1 MELEIL
7 EKRENPL
14 LNRTEVKFRIK
25 HEGEKTPERELVKN
39 DLAEELKVSKDLI
52 IIDYIRPHFGIAM
65 SSGYAKIYKSVED
78 GKKVE
83 PDYVL
88 KRNNFGIKTK
98 EEKKE
103 GEKKEEEIK
112 EAEVEEAAEGEEAEG
127 KAKGEDV
134 KEGEEGGGS

>member
-14 LNRTEVKFRIK
+14 LNRIEVRFRIK
-25 HEGEKTPERELVKN
+25 HEGEKTPERELVRN
-39 DLAEELKVSKDLI
+39 DLAEEFKVNKDLI

-88 KRNNFGIKTK
+88 KRNNFGVKKK

-103 GEKKEEEIK
+103 EEKEEEKVK
-112 EAEVEEAAEGEEAEG
+112 ETEGEGAAEGEEA
-127 KAKGEDV
+127 KSEDV

>member
-14 LNRTEVKFRIK
+14 LDRTEVKFRIK

-52 IIDYIRPHFGIAM
+52 ITDYIRPHFGIAM

>member
-52 IIDYIRPHFGIAM
+52 IIDYIRPHFGIAV

-103 GEKKEEEIK
+103 KEEEVK
-112 EAEVEEAAEGEEAEG
+112 GAEAEKAAEGEEVKEE
-127 KAKGEDV
+127 AKSEEV

>member
-14 LNRTEVKFRIK
+14 LNRIEVRFRIK
-25 HEGEKTPERELVKN
+25 HEGEKTPERELVRN
-39 DLAEELKVSKDLI
+39 DLAEEFKVNKDLI

-88 KRNNFGIKTK
+88 KRNNFGVKKK

-103 GEKKEEEIK
+103 EEKKEK
-112 EAEVEEAAEGEEAEG
+112 EAEVEGTAESEEERQ
-127 KAKGEDV
+127 KV
-134 KEGEEGGGS
+134 KM

>member
-52 IIDYIRPHFGIAM
+52 IIDYIRPHFGIAV
-65 SSGYAKIYKSVED
+65 SSGYAKIYKSGED

-88 KRNNFGIKTK
+88 KRNNYGIKTK

-103 GEKKEEEIK
+103 GEKKEEEVK
-112 EAEVEEAAEGEEAEG
+112 EAEVEEAKEETKSE
-127 KAKGEDV
+127 EV
-134 KEGEEGGGS
+134 KEGEEGGGT

>member
-52 IIDYIRPHFGIAM
+52 IIDYIR
-65 SSGYAKIYKSVED
+65 
-78 GKKVE
+78 
-83 PDYVL
+83 
-88 KRNNFGIKTK
+88 
-98 EEKKE
+98 
-103 GEKKEEEIK
+103 
-112 EAEVEEAAEGEEAEG
+112 
-127 KAKGEDV
+127 
-134 KEGEEGGGS
+134 

>member
-52 IIDYIRPHFGIAM
+52 IIDYIRPHFGIAV

-103 GEKKEEEIK
+103 KEEEVK
-112 EAEVEEAAEGEEAEG
+112 EAEAEKAAEGEEVKEE
-127 KAKGEDV
+127 AKSEEV

>member
-52 IIDYIRPHFGIAM
+52 IVDYIRPHFGIAV

-103 GEKKEEEIK
+103 KEEEVK
-112 EAEVEEAAEGEEAEG
+112 EAEAEKTAEGEEVKEE
-127 KAKGEDV
+127 AKSEEV

>member
-52 IIDYIRPHFGIAM
+52 IIDYIRPHFGIAV

-103 GEKKEEEIK
+103 KEEEVK
-112 EAEVEEAAEGEEAEG
+112 EAEAEKTAEGEEVKEE
-127 KAKGEDV
+127 AKSEEV